1 MKVLFTSWIVGIA
14 VGLVYM
20 LGIGLSG
27 R

>member
-1 MKVLFTSWIVGIA
+1 MRLVFTSWLGVIA

-20 LGIGLSG
+20 LVIGLLG

>member
-1 MKVLFTSWIVGIA
+1 MKIVFTSWLVGIV

-20 LGIGLSG
+20 LVIGLSG

>member
-1 MKVLFTSWIVGIA
+1 MKVLSTTWIVGIA